1 MATRRAPTF
10 AELWASGHPIR
21 GRVQRYAAYLVF
33 LLILVAGYRYMRLP
47 LERLPDGLR
56 EIGLVVGQK
65 MFPPD
70 FAYAAKNLV
79 QPFIET
85 FAMAFAGTVLG
96 IVISVP
102 LAWFAAANMT
112 PSPRVLY
119 PLVRMLLVVARSIHE
134 IIWAMLLVA
143 CLGFGPLAGMIV
155 LTIDFIGFGSKL
167 LAESIEAA
175 DMKPVEAIRAAGG
188 NRLRQMILGVIP
200 QVAPVWVGI
209 FVYGW
214 DIVLRA
220 SFVLGLVG
228 AGGVG
233 AQLIG
238 AVESLSYDRL
248 GAILLIIIAIVA
260 VSEVVSAR
268 LRKQVS

>member
-1 MATRRAPTF
+1 MGRPQTL
-10 AELWASGHPIR
+10 AELWNSDHPMR
-21 GRVQRYAAYLVF
+21 GRVLRYAAYLA
-33 LLILVAGYRYMRLP
+33 LLVVIVAGYKHLRMP
-47 LERLPDGLR
+47 VERLPEGMR
-56 EIGLVVGQK
+56 EIFLVVGQR

-70 FAYAAKNLV
+70 FGYAAKHLI
-79 QPFIET
+79 QPFVET
-85 FAMAFAGTVLG
+85 FAMAFAGTVMG
-96 IVISVP
+96 IMLSVP
-102 LAWFAAANMT
+102 LAWLAAANMT

-119 PLVRMLLVVARSIHE
+119 PLVRMFLVVARSIHE

-188 NRLRQMILGVIP
+188 NRLRQMILGVFP

-233 AQLIG
+233 AQLQGSI
-238 AVESLSYDRL
+238 ESLNYDRL
-248 GAILLIIIAIVA
+248 GAILIIIIAVVVA
-260 VSEVVSAR
+260 SEAVSAR
-268 LRKQVS
+268 LRSRVA

>member
-1 MATRRAPTF
+1 MAHARGFGEP
-10 AELWASGHPIR
+10 WASDHPMR
-21 GRVQRYAAYLVF
+21 GRIRRYCAYLG
-33 LLILVAGYRYMRLP
+33 LLLVVIAGYRHMRLP
-47 LERLPDGLR
+47 IERLPEGLR
-56 EIGLVVGQK
+56 EIAIVVSQR

-70 FAYAAKNLV
+70 FAYAANNLV
-79 QPFIET
+79 SPFIET

-112 PSPRVLY
+112 PSPRLLY
-119 PLVRMLLVVARSIHE
+119 PVVRMFLVVARSIHE

-188 NRLRQMILGVIP
+188 NRLRQMILGVFP

-233 AQLIG
+233 AQLYG
-238 AVESLSYDRL
+238 AVESLNYHRL
-248 GAILLIIIAIVA
+248 GAILLIIIAIVVA
-260 VSEVVSAR
+260 SELVSAW
-268 LRKQVS
+268 LRQKVS

>member
-1 MATRRAPTF
+1 MGTANTLEALRIPD
-10 AELWASGHPIR
+10 HPARLRLIR
-21 GRVQRYAAYLVF
+21 YSVYLAG
-33 LLILVAGYRYMRLP
+33 LVIAVWGVHHLRLP
-47 LERLPDGLR
+47 LHRLPDGVR
-56 EIGLVVGQK
+56 EIFLVVGNR

-70 FAYAAKNLV
+70 FAYAASTLV
-79 QPFIET
+79 KPFLET
-85 FAMAFAGTVLG
+85 IAMAFAGTVLG
-96 IVISVP
+96 ILISVP
-102 LAWFAAANMT
+102 LAWLAAANMT
-112 PSPRVLY
+112 PSPRILY
-119 PLVRMLLVVARSIHE
+119 PLVRMVLVVARSIHE

-143 CLGFGPLAGMIV
+143 VLGFGPLAGMIV
-155 LTIDFIGFGSKL
+155 LTIDFIGFGTKL

-188 NRLRQMILGVIP
+188 NRLRQMILGVFP

-233 AQLIG
+233 AYLHG
-238 AVESLSYDRL
+238 AVESLNYERL
-248 GAILLIIIAIVA
+248 GAILAIIIAIVVA
-260 VSEVVSAR
+260 SEWVSAE
-268 LRKQVS
+268 LRKRVS

>member
-1 MATRRAPTF
+1 MRHSPTF
-10 AELWASGHPIR
+10 LELWQSGHPVR
-21 GRVQRYAAYLVF
+21 GRTLRSVAYLLV
-33 LLILVAGYRYMRLP
+33 LLVVVAGYHHLRLP
-47 LERLPDGLR
+47 LDRLPDGLR
-56 EIGLVVGQK
+56 EIFVVIGGR

-70 FAYAAKNLV
+70 LAYAASSLV

-85 FAMAFAGTVLG
+85 FAMAFAGTVIG
-96 IVISVP
+96 IVVSVP
-102 LAWFAAANMT
+102 LAWFASANMT
-112 PSPRVLY
+112 PSPRILY
-119 PLVRMLLVVARSIHE
+119 PLVRLLLVISRSIHE

-155 LTIDFIGFGSKL
+155 LAIDFIGFGSKL

-188 NRLRQMILGVIP
+188 NGLHQMILGIFP

-220 SFVLGLVG
+220 SFILGLVG

-233 AQLIG
+233 AQLQG
-238 AVESLSYDRL
+238 AVESLNYDRL
-248 GAILLIIIAIVA
+248 GAILLIIIAIVV
-260 VSEVVSAR
+260 VSEYVSAW
-268 LRKQVS
+268 LRQQVR

>member
-1 MATRRAPTF
+1 MSTAATLEALRIPDHPARRR
-10 AELWASGHPIR
+10 LN
-21 GRVQRYAAYLVF
+21 RYSAYLF
-33 LLILVAGYRYMRLP
+33 ILVVMIAGLHHLRLP
-47 LERLPDGLR
+47 LDRLPDGLR
-56 EIGLVVGQK
+56 EIIVVVGQR

-70 FAYAAKNLV
+70 MAYAGTHLV
-79 QPFIET
+79 KPFIET
-85 FAMAFAGTVLG
+85 IAMAFAGTAFG
-96 IVISVP
+96 ILLSVP
-102 LAWFAAANMT
+102 LAWLASANMT
-112 PSPRVLY
+112 PSPRVLF
-119 PLVRMLLVVARSIHE
+119 PLVRGIVVVARSIHE
-134 IIWAMLLVA
+134 IICAMLLVA

-155 LTIDFIGFGSKL
+155 LVIDFVGFGTKL

-188 NRLRQMILGVIP
+188 SPVQQMVLGVFP

-233 AQLIG
+233 AHLHG
-238 AVESLSYDRL
+238 AIESLNYDRL
-248 GAILLIIIAIVA
+248 GAILLIIIAIVVA
-260 VSEVVSAR
+260 SEALSAHLRQKVS
-268 LRKQVS
+268 

>member
-1 MATRRAPTF
+1 MKHQPTF
-10 AELWASGHPIR
+10 SELWASDHPLR
-21 GRVQRYAAYLVF
+21 GRTLRSGAYLVAA
-33 LLILVAGYRYMRLP
+33 LVLVAGYHHMHLP
-47 LERLPDGLR
+47 LERLPEGLQ
-56 EIGLVVGQK
+56 EILRVICVR

-70 FAYAAKNLV
+70 FAYAATKLV

-85 FAMAFAGTVLG
+85 FAMAFGGTVIG
-96 IVISVP
+96 ILISVP
-102 LAWFAAANMT
+102 LAWFASANMS
-112 PSPRVLY
+112 PSPRVLF
-119 PLVRMLLVVARSIHE
+119 PLVRLLLVISRSIHE

-143 CLGFGPLAGMIV
+143 CLGFGPLAGMLV
-155 LTIDFIGFGSKL
+155 LVIDFIGFGSKL

-188 NRLRQMILGVIP
+188 SGLHQMILGVFP

-233 AQLIG
+233 AQLNG
-238 AVESLSYDRL
+238 AIESLNYERL

-260 VSEVVSAR
+260 ASEYVSAW
-268 LRKQVS
+268 LRQRVR

>member
-1 MATRRAPTF
+1 MKAQPTF
-10 AELWASGHPIR
+10 LELWGSDHPMR
-21 GRVQRYAAYLVF
+21 GRILRSLAYLMAVM
-33 LLILVAGYRYMRLP
+33 VAVTGYHHLRLP
-47 LERLPDGLR
+47 VERLPEGLR
-56 EIGLVVGQK
+56 EIFVVVGGR

-70 FAYAAKNLV
+70 FAYATTLV
-79 QPFIET
+79 QPFLET
-85 FAMAFAGTVLG
+85 FAMAFAGTVIG
-96 IVISVP
+96 IALSVP
-102 LAWFAAANMT
+102 LAWFASANMT
-112 PSPRVLY
+112 PSPRLLF
-119 PLVRMLLVVARSIHE
+119 PLVRLLLVISRSIHE

-143 CLGFGPLAGMIV
+143 CLGFGPLAGV
-155 LTIDFIGFGSKL
+155 LVLIIDFIGFGSKL

-188 NRLRQMILGVIP
+188 SPLKQMVLGVFP

-233 AQLIG
+233 AQLHG
-238 AVESLSYDRL
+238 AVESLNYDRL
-248 GAILLIIIAIVA
+248 GAILLIIIAIV
-260 VSEVVSAR
+260 VISEYVSAW
-268 LRKQVS
+268 LRQRVR

>member
-1 MATRRAPTF
+1 MDYARTLADLRIADHPSRR
-10 AELWASGHPIR
+10 
-21 GRVQRYAAYLVF
+21 RVIRYAAYLGM
-33 LLILVAGYRYMRLP
+33 LLVLVAGFHHLKLP
-47 LERLPDGLR
+47 LGRLPDGLR
-56 EIGLVVGQK
+56 EIGLVVSQR

-70 FAYAAKNLV
+70 FAYAANSLV
-79 QPFIET
+79 RPFIET
-85 FAMAFAGTVLG
+85 FAMAFAGTVFG
-96 IVISVP
+96 IAVSVP
-102 LAWFAAANMT
+102 LAWLASANMT

-119 PLVRMLLVVARSIHE
+119 PLVRMLLVVLRSIHE

-143 CLGFGPLAGMIV
+143 CLGFGPLAGAIV
-155 LTIDFIGFGSKL
+155 LTIDFVGFGAKL

-175 DMKPVEAIRAAGG
+175 DMRPAEAIRAAGG
-188 NRLRQMILGVIP
+188 NRLRQMALGVIP
-200 QVAPVWVGI
+200 QLAPVWVGI

-220 SFVLGLVG
+220 SFVLGIVG

-233 AQLIG
+233 AYLSG

-260 VSEVVSAR
+260 VSEAVSAE
-268 LRKQVS
+268 LRARAS